1 MRDDAFARELM
12 RRSPLAAAVLEACD
26 FAFDDALLGEVYE
39 AGRGRCYEDV
49 LRFPDFLR
57 MLRDALV
64 RHDGSGHRL
73 YLELEG
79 RDAEP
84 VDESNFYR
92 KLARM
97 PVRVSR
103 GLLAACAARVGEL
116 MPAEGSQSQS
126 PSQSPSPVPPC
137 FDGFRV
143 LAADGKKVKDA
154 AKRLKLTR
162 GYAGKL
168 LGAKALV
175 AMDVRSGLA
184 VAMSDS
190 LDGEANDVPL
200 VPALMSQLR
209 GLSPGVPLL
218 SVWDRQFDGAATL
231 RLLAARPGDA
241 YVVRLRNDTR
251 VPFEPDG
258 GPPRVTTDARGRRVT
273 DEVGTLG
280 SGRNA
285 LRVRRVTLRRDG
297 EGEDD
302 VRLVT
307 NLLDADAAP
316 ADALLALYRRRWG
329 IEQLFQ
335 QVTETF
341 GLARLIGCSPKA
353 VLLQLAVCLLLYDVV
368 QMVKAYVA
376 ADGRV
381 LAAAVSTFYL
391 FLDVKKELTAWAYHG
406 GGGGGN
412 ARPRSGRDAE
422 ATRARLGDLARG
434 SWKRAYTKASDKR
447 PRRKP
452 PPTHRIHGGHT
463 SVQRLLDGTARL
475 IKL

>member
-1 MRDDAFARELM
+1 MGKDDNGDGAFAHELV
-12 RRSPLAAAVLEACD
+12 RRSPLARAVLEASD
-26 FAFDDALLGEVYE
+26 FVMDDAMLGAVYE
-39 AGRGRCYEDV
+39 ANRGRCYEDV
-49 LRFPDFLR
+49 LKFPDFLR
-57 MLRDALV
+57 LLREVLV

-73 YLELEG
+73 YLELEE
-79 RDAEP
+79 RDEEP

-92 KLARM
+92 KLART
-97 PVRVSR
+97 PVDVSR
-103 GLLAACAARVGEL
+103 ALLRTAAARVGEL
-116 MPAEGSQSQS
+116 MPQGSQS
-126 PSQSPSPVPPC
+126 PLPYC

-143 LAADGKKVKDA
+143 LAADGKKVKNA
-154 AKRLKLTR
+154 AKRLKPTR
-162 GYAGKL
+162 GYSGKL

-209 GLSPGVPLL
+209 ELSEGGVPLL
-218 SVWDRQFDGAATL
+218 TVWDRQFDGVSTL
-231 RLLAARPGDA
+231 RLLSARAGDA
-241 YVVRLRNDTR
+241 YVVRLRDDTR
-251 VPFEPDG
+251 VRFEPDG
-258 GPPRVTTDARGRRVT
+258 PPRMTTDAQGPTVS

-280 SGRNA
+280 SGKSA
-285 LRVRRVTLRRDG
+285 LRVRRVTLDRKGKG
-297 EGEDD
+297 EED

-307 NLLDADAAP
+307 NLLDDAAVP
-316 ADALLALYRRRWG
+316 AEALLALYKRRWG

-341 GLARLIGCSPKA
+341 GLARLMGSGPKA
-353 VLLQLAVCLLLYDVV
+353 VLLQLSVCLLLYDLV

-381 LAAAVSTFYL
+381 LAATVSTFYL
-391 FLDVKKELTAWAYHG
+391 FLNVKKELTAWAYH
-406 GGGGGN
+406 
-412 ARPRSGRDAE
+412 APDAAWPRPAGRDAE
-422 ATRARLGDLARG
+422 MMRVRLGELLRG
-434 SWKRAYTKASDKR
+434 SWKRSYTKASDKR
-447 PRRKP
+447 PRTKP